1 MTIGYSSDRKLTTP
15 FLSTNSDNSLWSRTV
30 YPDDF
35 LKKNLYLA
43 VSNTSQ
49 PQKFIIFSPKLGPP
63 PVFSLSL
70 IATVSY
76 STQLFKPDTSR
87 SSLMLFPHHLQP
99 SHYGISLILAL
110 NLFQLHHFISTT
122 TTLIQLPLSFIG
134 TILNW
139 LSLTTSYTFSVCH
152 PSASS
157 METLSQLFYTPND
170 SVISYW
176 S

>member
-99 SHYGISLILAL
+99 SHYGISPILPPKSVSVTS
-110 NLFQLHHFISTT
+110 LHLYHH
-122 TTLIQLPLSFIG
+122 
-134 TILNW
+134 
-139 LSLTTSYTFSVCH
+139 H
-152 PSASS
+152 P
-157 METLSQLFYTPND
+157 TPTAIIFHRHH
-170 SVISYW
+170 S
-176 S
+176 